1 MWSFCGSKQNPQCLE
16 QSGTFRACSR
26 VWLALCR
33 TTRQV
38 VGVAV
43 GDRSEKTCRALWSS
57 VVWRFKKTTCHRDFW
72 QAYQNVIPSEQHHA
86 VGKESGETAHI
97 ERFNNT
103 LRQRAGPTGCRLAQ
117 DSVWDA
123 LSAKRYPSRSAS
135 GCTSTASSCSSIAIT
150 PNMLT
155 FGFELLPKVV
165 GIL

>member
-1 MWSFCGSKQNPQCLE
+1 MWSFCGSKQNPQW
-16 QSGTFRACSR
+16 

-57 VVWRFKKTTCHRDFW
+57 VVWRYRKATCYSDFW
-72 QAYQNVIPSEQHHA
+72 QAYQKVIPSEQHHA

-103 LRQRAGPTGCRLAQ
+103 LRRGQARKVPFCPRQRLGRFVRKT
-117 DSVWDA
+117 
-123 LSAKRYPSRSAS
+123 LSFSKCEWMHFYCLILFIHRYNRDHAN
-135 GCTSTASSCSSIAIT
+135 IR
-150 PNMLT
+150 
-155 FGFELLPKVV
+155 F
-165 GIL
+165 